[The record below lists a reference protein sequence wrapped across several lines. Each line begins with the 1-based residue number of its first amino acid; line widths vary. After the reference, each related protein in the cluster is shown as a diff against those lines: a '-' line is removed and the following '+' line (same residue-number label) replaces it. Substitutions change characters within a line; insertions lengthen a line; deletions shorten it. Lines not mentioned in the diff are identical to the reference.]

1 MLGYVNNMRDKQG
14 KQLRYQL
21 LYGRSLPKGTYEK
34 KILAIN
40 TAKEKAPQLVKILEY
55 YMAIKL
61 LRNRMNHASEVEIE
75 EDEQKAVT
83 FLKTEQIDI
92 GMEMKQD
99 GMQLD
104 FQKIGKLI
112 LDGLA

>member
-1 MLGYVNNMRDKQG
+1 MIR
-14 KQLRYQL
+14 RHAAAARR
-21 LYGRSLPKGTYEK
+21 LYWGRRP
-34 KILAIN
+34 A
-40 TAKEKAPQLVKILEY
+40 AKEKAPQLVKILEY

>member
-1 MLGYVNNMRDKQG
+1 
-14 KQLRYQL
+14 
-21 LYGRSLPKGTYEK
+21 
-34 KILAIN
+34 
-40 TAKEKAPQLVKILEY
+40 
-55 YMAIKL
+55 
-61 LRNRMNHASEVEIE
+61 MNHASEEDIE